1 VAHPET
7 ARPAIALH
15 DEPASNVEWLG
26 RPLNPPNTP
35 SPDQLQAPDDAG
47 ESDLAF
53 FTKHPNVNARTRLP
67 FPNEFPPGLIDAERI
82 AFVHVF
88 LASRDPKTNA
98 PGTRARGIFYADNK
112 GGRA

>member
-1 VAHPET
+1 MALKEKG
-7 ARPAIALH
+7 RPAGGDPIPNAVCQ
-15 DEPASNVEWLG
+15 DEPESI
-26 RPLNPPNTP
+26 
-35 SPDQLQAPDDAG
+35 SQPDQLQAPPDDTG

-53 FTKHPNVNARTRLP
+53 FTKRPGVNTRTRLP
-67 FPNEFPPGLIDAERI
+67 FAGEFPPGVLEPGRG

-98 PGTRARGIFYADNK
+98 PGTRARAIFYADD